1 MNITLFELQFR
12 QISVVF
18 NDGEKIVKIGEK
30 PYGNF
35 TIVLYRRGSKKIH
48 LEQTLE
54 LSRTQFRSL
63 QSFITPEKIESGN
76 VNYYEEI
83 YDTLQT
89 SNFTNYGLVDNI
101 TYSQLQP
108 LDVRLSNKE
117 IIPPIPPRKSQT
129 KQRSSKRV

>member
-1 MNITLFELQFR
+1 MNISLFELQFR

-18 NDGEKIVKIGEK
+18 NDDEKIVKIDEK

-35 TIVLYRRGSKKIH
+35 TILLYRRGSKKIH

-54 LSRTQFRSL
+54 LSTTQFRSL
-63 QSFITPEKIESGN
+63 QSSITPETLESGN

-89 SNFTNYGLVDNI
+89 STFTNYGPVDNI

-108 LDVRLSNKE
+108 LDIRLSNKE
-117 IIPPIPPRKSQT
+117 IIPPIPRKLQT
-129 KQRSSKRV
+129 IQRLFKRV